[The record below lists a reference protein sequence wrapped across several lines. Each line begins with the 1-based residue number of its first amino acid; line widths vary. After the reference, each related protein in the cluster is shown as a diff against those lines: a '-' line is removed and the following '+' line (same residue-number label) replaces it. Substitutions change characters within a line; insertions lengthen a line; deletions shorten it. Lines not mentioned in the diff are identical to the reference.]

1 MTLIK
6 LGKPVIRNVE
16 SAVTCEVLGR
26 LVGVVL
32 PFVLG
37 GILGVAERPLAERF
51 QDRVLSPLLRVL
63 ADDERIRQRSLAVGA
78 VLFVVG
84 FLLQLIAT
92 F

>member
-1 MTLIK
+1 MGWVNRL
-6 LGKPVIRNVE
+6 LAL
-16 SAVTCEVLGR
+16 SMVTAPGFMLHEKIF
-26 LVGVVL
+26 
-32 PFVLG
+32 P
-37 GILGVAERPLAERF
+37 
-51 QDRVLSPLLRVL
+51 PLLRTL